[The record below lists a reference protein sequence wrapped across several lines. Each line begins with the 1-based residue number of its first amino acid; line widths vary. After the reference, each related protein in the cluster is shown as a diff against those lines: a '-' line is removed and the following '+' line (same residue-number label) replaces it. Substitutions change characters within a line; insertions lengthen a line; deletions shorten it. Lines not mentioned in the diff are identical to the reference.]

1 MGSRKNRKK
10 DTEASKHIQLLWA
23 ILLKEKERNRLVLVQ
38 EILSDQNF
46 LSEREVLLG

>member
-1 MGSRKNRKK
+1 MGSRKNSKT

-23 ILLKEKERNRLVLVQ
+23 ILLKEKERNRLVLVR

-46 LSEREVLLG
+46 LRQKYF